1 MIHLYCGD
9 GKGKTT
15 ASVGLSV
22 RAAGNGLQVLFAQ
35 FLKGRESG
43 EVAVL
48 REIPGITVLRAE
60 SGGKF
65 TFQMDRSERDALRTA
80 NDLAL
85 RQIIS
90 SSKDMDVIVLDEAV
104 TAVEKD
110 LLDEELLRSLLQERG
125 REQEIII
132 TGRMPE
138 AWMVEMADYV
148 TDMEKIR
155 HPYDSG
161 TEARR
166 GIEY

>member
-22 RAAGNGLQVLFAQ
+22 RAAGNGLRVLFAQ
-35 FLKGRESG
+35 FLKGRDSG

-48 REIPGITVLRAE
+48 GKIPGITVFRVE
-60 SGGKF
+60 SSGKF
-65 TFQMDRSERDALRTA
+65 TFQMDRSERAALRTA

-85 RQIIS
+85 RQILS
-90 SSKDMDVIVLDEAV
+90 SSQDMDVIVLDEAV

-110 LLDEELLRSLLQERG
+110 LLDEELLRSMLRERG
-125 REQEIII
+125 RDQEIVI

-138 AWMVEMADYV
+138 AWMVEIADYV

-161 TEARR
+161 TEARK